1 MKDYKDE
8 MLSDAIKTALDYSY
22 ELIKM
27 RRAIF
32 VMCFAIIALIAG
44 YFI

>member
-1 MKDYKDE
+1 MSDVKEE
-8 MLSDAIKTALDYSY
+8 MLSDALKTAIDYSY
-22 ELIKM
+22 EIVKL